1 MLNPVQTQPRFD
13 PQLWLSAFAEIGGG
27 YALMAGRRLVF
38 LVEGCDG
45 EPLTSVMAQ
54 IVGHPDRQEAIKA
67 TIERRQNGDPA

>member
-1 MLNPVQTQPRFD
+1 MLMQPSQPPRFD
-13 PQLWLSAFAEIGGG
+13 PQLWLSAFPEIGRG

-54 IVGHPDRQEAIKA
+54 IVGHPERQEAVKSA
-67 TIERRQNGDPA
+67 IERRQNGDLS